1 MAHGFYHLV
10 RLFDET
16 LFERVRLP
24 EHKCFIK
31 GFEEWQKK
39 NDFPKGKQF
48 YHYPEEMDEA
58 NLILQKP
65 IPVIHRCKSYGRWMV
80 DVENLLMIC
89 QIFSPIMPK
98 GAFIQPTEK
107 GYVWYKSS

>member
-80 DVENLLMIC
+80 DVE
-89 QIFSPIMPK
+89 K
-98 GAFIQPTEK
+98 FIDDL
-107 GYVWYKSS
+107 SDF